1 MTLRP
6 DIEICYLGISGK
18 CFEVLENSDFDD
30 SMDSGPTSATS
41 PAGMGEPDLDSD
53 TDEDD
58 DEDDDDDDDDDDDE
72 GTFPLTNALSSDQ
85 EEGDSD
91 VADDSDVTSEGDED
105 DLEDEKRR
113 PKLKLMEILFY
124 DDKVSIFKAR
134 HAQL

>member
-18 CFEVLENSDFDD
+18 CFEVLENRNLND
-30 SMDSGPTSATS
+30 STNSTHDSAS
-41 PAGMGEPDLDSD
+41 PPPGMGDPDEDSD

-58 DEDDDDDDDDDDDE
+58 DDDDNNDNEDDEGMFPMANTSSGDQEDDDSE
-72 GTFPLTNALSSDQ
+72 A
-85 EEGDSD
+85 
-91 VADDSDVTSEGDED
+91 ADDSDITLEDDED
-105 DLEDEKRR
+105 GAEGGKKR

-134 HAQL
+134 HRQL